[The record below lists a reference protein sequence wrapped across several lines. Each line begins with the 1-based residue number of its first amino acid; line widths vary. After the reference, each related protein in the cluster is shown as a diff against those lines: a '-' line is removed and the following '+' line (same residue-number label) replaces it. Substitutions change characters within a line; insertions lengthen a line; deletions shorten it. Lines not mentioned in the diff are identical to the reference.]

1 MVVGSW
7 GGASVL
13 TRRLARDGGS
23 GGGDKSAAASGAGS
37 SLRFFFVRAPLARL
51 LDEDRE
57 LPGPCFGA

>member
-1 MVVGSW
+1 MVGSW

-13 TRRLARDGGS
+13 TRRSARDGGS
-23 GGGDKSAAASGAGS
+23 DGGDESAAASSAES

-51 LDEDRE
+51 VEEDRE